1 MALAYRWYN
10 TAGMPASAAR
20 NDSAARGESSV
31 GAARSAACMATEIWR
46 GLDMMMGRI
55 SRLVG
60 AVALMTV
67 ISAAARADEVTIKIA
82 TPETP
87 PSMHNLYLQVAY
99 ERGFFEKHGIKVS
112 QLMQLNGGPLATQA
126 VSAGQADV
134 TATDAEGI
142 MQAAVAGYNVRA
154 VSAPAQHLSYIID
167 VRKEITSFA
176 DLKGQPFAVSRAGA
190 LSQYLLFPMLD
201 KAGVPRNSVQWLG
214 VGGST
219 NRALALSADRVKGTL
234 LYLEN
239 ALDVQRDPNIK
250 PLVRIA
256 DVLPNYPHE
265 LLLVRKDMIDKNPAA
280 VTGITAAVM
289 EACRYIM
296 THKEDTLKVFQKYS
310 PDTDP
315 KIAEGAYDALVSMK
329 AFGVNGGMTQE
340 NLTTALT
347 MAVEN
352 KLLEKPL
359 PLDQWADFHFQAEA
373 LAQLGGPIAE

>member
-1 MALAYRWYN
+1 M
-10 TAGMPASAAR
+10 S
-20 NDSAARGESSV
+20 
-31 GAARSAACMATEIWR
+31 TEIWR
-46 GLDMMMGRI
+46 GLNMMIGRI
-55 SRLVG
+55 SRLVLG
-60 AVALMTV
+60 AVTLTSM
-67 ISAAARADEVTIKIA
+67 ISAAHAEETTIRIA

-87 PSMHNLYLQVAY
+87 PSMHNIYLQVAY
-99 ERGFFEKHGIKVS
+99 ERGFFDKHGIKVS
-112 QLMQLNGGPLATQA
+112 QLMALNGGPLATQA
-126 VSAGQADV
+126 VSAGQAEV

-142 MQAAVAGYNVRA
+142 MQAAVAGYTVRA

-167 VRKEITSFA
+167 VRKEVASFA
-176 DLKGQPFAVSRAGA
+176 DLKDKPFAVSRAGA

-201 KAGVPRNSVQWLG
+201 KAGVPRNAVQWLA

-219 NRALALSADRVKGTL
+219 NRALALSANRVSGAL

-239 ALDVQRDPNIK
+239 ALDVQRDPNIR

-280 VTGITAAVM
+280 VTGITAAVI
-289 EACRYIM
+289 EACRYIV
-296 THKEDTLKVFQKYS
+296 THKEDTLKVFQKYA

-315 KIAEGAYDALVSMK
+315 KIADAAYDALISMK

-340 NLTTALT
+340 NLTTALN

-359 PLDQWADFHFQAEA
+359 PLEQWADFRFQTEA